1 MKLMRHCLLLFFYL
15 CLFCF
20 YEDFYPWEEMSKSR
34 NAIKEFGILRTSWK
48 LKRQC
53 SCPWRTFARTA
64 GENSIL
70 RDRKQCQCH
79 RYKWRGN
86 RKVGNMRI
94 KMVFLSF
101 FILLFFIF
109 ILCLFFFWFS
119 FEGALQGWGL
129 EMRGIGVPDVKFLK
143 NQANKKMKD
152 SQWESSNFTQTLRN
166 RDFSHSLWIKIYKM
180 ESRCNAQC

>member
-101 FILLFFIF
+101 SFFYFLF
-109 ILCLFFFWFS
+109 LSYVYFS
-119 FEGALQGWGL
+119 FGFPLRVHYKGEDLKWGGL
-129 EMRGIGVPDVKFLK
+129 GCLM
-143 NQANKKMKD
+143 
-152 SQWESSNFTQTLRN
+152 
-166 RDFSHSLWIKIYKM
+166 
-180 ESRCNAQC
+180 